1 MRFLKDGVSVN
12 VLNNMPAPKGNKY
25 AQGNKGGRPRIVTLE
40 ELPAFGEEMIEWA
53 REKMT
58 TVLTEKDAKD
68 KMPFFL
74 QTFCRERN
82 VSNDTIA
89 RYAEENKE
97 FCGQVDEVKE
107 IVKESLILGGLKGWW
122 NPSAFTFVAKN
133 VTDMRDKVE
142 QDITSGGEKLTINLV
157 DFRNGGNNPS

>member
-1 MRFLKDGVSVN
+1 
-12 VLNNMPAPKGNKY
+12 MPAKKGNKY
-25 AQGNKGGRPRIVTLE
+25 AVGNKGGRPRVVSLE
-40 ELPAFGEEMIEWA
+40 DLPAFGEEMIEWA
-53 REKMT
+53 REKMA
-58 TVLTEKDAKD
+58 TVLTEKDAKE

-89 RYAEENKE
+89 RYADENKE

-107 IVKESLILGGLKGWW
+107 IVKESLMLGGLKGWW

-133 VTDMRDKVE
+133 VTNMKDKVE
-142 QDITSGGEKLTINLV
+142 QDITSGGEKLTVQIMSFKNA
-157 DFRNGGNNPS
+157 DSNDST